1 MKGVGPVRGELLR
14 KEMGIHRIGDLLWD
28 LPFRY
33 IDKSQIS
40 TIREVKTSFET
51 GQLKGVFTD
60 KRLEGSG
67 HKKRL
72 IATFED
78 GTGELEILWFQRAKD
93 IEQWIVLGKPY
104 LIYGKLQDF
113 RGKYNIVHPEIEE
126 LSQDKTVATGLEPVY
141 SSSEKLVVRGLDSKG
156 RRKIAK
162 QLISQ
167 LRPQDLPEN
176 LPDSIVSKL
185 RFHNRFETLKRIH
198 FPASQEDLTL
208 ARNRLKFEELFFLQ
222 LILLRSKVKR
232 AETIKGFVFG
242 EVGHLFNT
250 FYTQHLPFSLTEA
263 QKRVLREIRNDMGS
277 GHQMNRL
284 LQGDVGS
291 GKTIVALMLMLLAAD
306 NGFQSVLMAPT
317 EVLAMQHFAS
327 ISELVQGLDL
337 KIAFLSGSV
346 TGAQRKTLLEDLK
359 NNKTHILLG
368 THAVIE
374 EGVEFAN
381 LGLAI
386 TDEQHRFGVAQRAQM
401 WTKSPLNPPHV
412 LVMTATPIPRTLAL
426 TVYGDLDVSIL
437 DELPPGRKPVITTQR
452 TEAHRTKVMD
462 FVRNEISKGRQVYVI
477 YPLIEESEKLDLENL
492 QDGYERL
499 LQTFPRPEYQ
509 LSVVH
514 GRMKA
519 NVKDEEM
526 QRFKEQKTN
535 IMVSTTVIEV
545 GVNVPNAT
553 VMIIE
558 NAERFGL
565 AQLHQLRGRVGRGG
579 DQSYC
584 ILMTS
589 YKISKTAKDRLAV
602 ICNTNDGFAI
612 AEADLKQRG
621 PGDIAGTKQSGAFD
635 FKAANLVEDQAIL
648 KTARFIAEEILT
660 KDPGLKSQEYAS
672 LSRYLSTEYKY
683 KQDWSRIS

>member
-33 IDKSQIS
+33 IDKSEIA
-40 TIREVKTSFET
+40 TIKEARTSLEAV
-51 GQLKGVFTD
+51 QLKGVFTD
-60 KRLEGSG
+60 KRMEGSG
-67 HKKRL
+67 PKKRL

-78 GTGELEILWFQRAKD
+78 RTGELEVLWFQRAKD

-126 LSQDKTVATGLEPVY
+126 LSQEKTVSTGLEPVY
-141 SSSEKLVVRGLDSKG
+141 SSSEKLVIRGLDSKG
-156 RRKIAK
+156 RRKIMQ
-162 QLISQ
+162 QLITQ
-167 LRPQDLPEN
+167 LRPNDIPEN
-176 LPDSIVSKL
+176 LPEPIISKL
-185 RFHNRFETLKRIH
+185 RFYNRIDSLKKIH
-198 FPASQEDLTL
+198 FPNSQEELTK

-222 LILLRSKVKR
+222 LMLLRAKVKR
-232 AETIKGFVFG
+232 EETVKGFVFG
-242 EVGHLFNT
+242 EVGQVFNT
-250 FYTQHLPFSLTEA
+250 FYNHHLPFSLTEA
-263 QKRVLREIRNDMGS
+263 QKRVMREIRKDMGS

-291 GKTIVALMLMLLAAD
+291 GKTIVALMCMLLAAD

-317 EVLAMQHFAS
+317 EVLAMQHYKS
-327 ISELVQGLDL
+327 ISELVEGLDI
-337 KIAFLSGSV
+337 KIAFLSGSI
-346 TGAQRKTLLEDLK
+346 TGSPRTEILESLKAGKT
-359 NNKTHILLG
+359 NILIG

-374 EGVEFAN
+374 EWVEFAS

-401 WTKSPLNPPHV
+401 WTKSPLHPPHV

-437 DELPPGRKPVITTQR
+437 DELPPGRKPVVTTQR
-452 TEAHRTKVMD
+452 TEAHRSKVME
-462 FVRNEISKGRQVYVI
+462 FVRSEIKKGRQVYVI
-477 YPLIEESEKLDLENL
+477 FPLIEESEKLDLENL

-499 LQTFPRPEYQ
+499 LASFPRPDYQ
-509 LSVVH
+509 ISVVH

-519 NVKDEEM
+519 QEKDDEM
-526 QRFKEQKTN
+526 IRFKELKTQ

-545 GVNVPNAT
+545 GVNVPNAS

-565 AQLHQLRGRVGRGG
+565 AQLHQLRGRVGRGA

-589 YKISKTAKDRLAV
+589 YKLSKTAKERLDV
-602 ICNTNDGFAI
+602 ICKTNDGFVI
-612 AEADLKQRG
+612 AEADLKMRG
-621 PGDIAGTKQSGAFD
+621 PGDIAGTKQSGAFE

-648 KTARFIAEEILT
+648 KTARMMAEEILT
-660 KDPGLKSQEYAS
+660 RDPMLRAPEHS
-672 LSRYLSTEYKY
+672 LMARFLTTEYKY